1 MPFKSF
7 KNLDLG
13 TISAGGVVEKSWSS
27 DDDYIIKRIYFV
39 EKAAGDLSD
48 VLTTVRIGEVALCK
62 EDVPCRLFGTNLQTA
77 PEIDFPIRKAETIF
91 VAVKNNLTTSV
102 AIYAVLELWKPS

>member
-7 KNLDLG
+7 KTLDLG

-39 EKAAGDLSD
+39 EKAGGDLSN
-48 VLTTVRIGEVALCK
+48 VLTTIRVGEIALCK
-62 EDVPCRLFGTNLQTA
+62 EDVPCRLFGTNLQNA
-77 PEIDFPIRKAETIF
+77 VELNIPLGKSQIIV
-91 VAVKNNLTTSV
+91 VAVKNNLTTST
-102 AIYAVLELWKPS
+102 AIYAVLELWTP